1 MDKEK
6 KQEIISQFR
15 EHENDSGS
23 SRVQV
28 AVLTTRINELNDHL
42 KRHPKDHHTRRGL
55 LKLVGRRRNLLNI
68 TGERYRRYRSLIEQ
82 LKLRNN
88 GKMGVPIF
96 FSKVPKE
103 EE

>member
-42 KRHPKDHHTRRGL
+42 KRHQKDHHTRRGL
-55 LKLVGRRRNLLNI
+55 LKLVGRRRNLLNYI
-68 TGERYRRYRSLIEQ
+68 RKRDIEEYRSLIEQ
-82 LKLRNN
+82 LKLR
-88 GKMGVPIF
+88 K
-96 FSKVPKE
+96 
-103 EE
+103 

>member
-1 MDKEK
+1 MEMDKEK

-55 LKLVGRRRNLLNI
+55 LKLVGRRRNLLNYI
-68 TGERYRRYRSLIEQ
+68 RKRDIEEYRSLIEQ
-82 LKLRNN
+82 LKLR
-88 GKMGVPIF
+88 K
-96 FSKVPKE
+96 
-103 EE
+103 

>member
-55 LKLVGRRRNLLNI
+55 LKLVGRRRNLLNYI
-68 TGERYRRYRSLIEQ
+68 RKRDIEEYRSLIEQ
-82 LKLRNN
+82 LKLR
-88 GKMGVPIF
+88 K
-96 FSKVPKE
+96 
-103 EE
+103 